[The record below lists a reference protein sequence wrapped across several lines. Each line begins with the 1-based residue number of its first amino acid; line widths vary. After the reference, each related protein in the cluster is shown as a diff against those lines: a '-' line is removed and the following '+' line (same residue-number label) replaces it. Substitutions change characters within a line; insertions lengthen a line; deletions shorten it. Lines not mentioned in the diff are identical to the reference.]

1 MFIDKVRTEGLA
13 HFSYVVGDG
22 TSAAVIDP
30 RRDCDIYID
39 TAKQRGARIT
49 HILETHANEDFVS
62 GALNL
67 AEATGA
73 RIYHGPASSAAVRY
87 AETTYEKDTFVL
99 GKLTITVLETPGHTD
114 DSLSFVIH
122 DRAFGKEAIGVFTG
136 DALFIGDV
144 GRTDFYPER
153 AAEVAGSLYDSLAKL
168 IALGDQT
175 IIFPA
180 HGAGSVCGDKMA
192 DRDFSTIGY
201 ERSNNPMLKIE
212 SREQFIQ
219 CKTQEHHYQPPYF
232 RLMERINKTGME
244 EAPELNPPPISIAQL
259 VKQQDDNTLVDVRD
273 SSAFLGA
280 HIPGSLSIPAD
291 MIPAF
296 AGWLLEPEQSIIL
309 IAEDARQASL
319 TAQHMARIGYDNVT
333 AYLNT
338 SVSAWAAE
346 GHQFCSIPTLNV
358 EQVESQWE
366 SQERIL
372 LDVRERDEVG
382 EGMIPGAKHI
392 YVGELPQQLN
402 TLDPEAKYTLL
413 CASGVRSTIAAA
425 VLLKAGFQD
434 VAVFLGSMSAWQQ
447 ACNAVVASSRFD
459 SFRAQGRLR
468 AP

>member
-13 HFSYVVGDG
+13 HFSYVVGDA

-39 TAKQRGARIT
+39 TARQRGARIT

-73 RIYHGPASSAAVRY
+73 KIYHGPAAADAVRY
-87 AETTYEKDTFVL
+87 AETTREGDTFVL
-99 GKLTITVLETPGHTD
+99 GKLTITVLQTPGHTD

-122 DRAFGKEAIGVFTG
+122 DRGFGKEAIGVFTG

-153 AAEVAGSLYDSLAKL
+153 AAQVAGTLYDSLSKL

-192 DRDFSTIGY
+192 NRDFSTIGY
-201 ERSNNPMLKIE
+201 ERSNNPMLKME
-212 SREQFIQ
+212 SREQFIKH
-219 CKTQEHHYQPPYF
+219 KTEEHHYQPPYF

-244 EAPELNPPPISIAQL
+244 ELPELNPPPISIQEL
-259 VKQQDDNTLVDVRD
+259 IKQREDATLVDVRNT
-273 SSAFLGA
+273 SAFLGA
-280 HIPGSLSIPAD
+280 HIPDSLSIPAD

-309 IAEDARQASL
+309 IADDARQASL
-319 TAQHMARIGYDNVT
+319 TAQHMARIGYDNVV
-333 AYLNT
+333 AYLGT
-338 SVSAWAAE
+338 SISAWAAA
-346 GHQFCSIPTLNV
+346 GQAFQSIPTLNV
-358 EQVESQWE
+358 DQVENHWE
-366 SQERIL
+366 HKERTL
-372 LDVRERDEVG
+372 LDVRGRDEID

-402 TLDPEAKYTLL
+402 SLDRQDKYTLL
-413 CASGVRSTIAAA
+413 CASGTRSTIAAA
-425 VLLKAGFQD
+425 VMLKAGFQD
-434 VAVFLGSMSAWQQ
+434 VAVFLGSMGAWQQ
-447 ACNAVVASSRFD
+447 ACNVVAGRTA
-459 SFRAQGRLR
+459 SFGSLGSHRLS
-468 AP
+468 